1 MREINPEFLI
11 CEVGILPR
19 WGKLHCPNSRLMV
32 YEVTDAAL
40 ALKLARRGVEF
51 VETFAIGEMLDQ
63 LELLQ
68 GEG

>member
-1 MREINPEFLI
+1 
-11 CEVGILPR
+11 
-19 WGKLHCPNSRLMV
+19 MV